1 MILRFLRTR
10 WRALLADPEA
20 LRAFA
25 VSSVGALFLL
35 LLLELWLRYGGR

>member
-1 MILRFLRTR
+1 MNLRFLRTR

-20 LRAFA
+20 LRAVA
-25 VSSVGALFLL
+25 VGSGGALVLV